1 MSFNELNSVE
11 HYIIQKLSGVNL
23 NATDASTEIVKEDA
37 AVYGSFPWQYRS
49 ATELNRPTDQV
60 LLEGELREAL
70 IRINPEITDNPAL
83 ADEVIYKLRAIFVTA
98 HQTGLVRANEEFYAW
113 ISGDKTMPFGEN
125 NRHVPVRLIDF
136 DELDNNR
143 FVITNQY
150 AVKALET
157 KIPDIVLLIN
167 GIPIV
172 VGEAKTPIRPSVSWL
187 DGAHEV
193 HNIYENSI
201 PQLFVPNLLSFA
213 TEGKELYYGSVR
225 CPLEFWSPWRLESE
239 ADDLV
244 QQLGL
249 GEVGK
254 QLTDLMQ
261 PKRLLD
267 LLQNFSLYTSDKKK
281 RRIKIICRY
290 QQYEGANKIV
300 DRVREGRL
308 KKGLIWHFQGYG
320 KSLLMVFA
328 AQKLRKAPELKSP
341 TVLILVDRTDLDTQ
355 ITGTFNAADVANV
368 VTTDS
373 IKTLHD
379 LLEKGTRKI
388 IITTIHKFRDAYP
401 DMNTGDNIIVMC
413 DEAHRIQE
421 GDLGRQMRAA
431 LPNAFLFGLTGTP
444 VNKADKNTFWAFG
457 SEEDEGGYMSRYSFQ
472 ESIRDRATL
481 PLHFEPRLVD
491 IHVDS
496 DSIDEAF
503 KQLTESASLS
513 DEEADA
519 LSKKAAKMSA
529 FLKSP
534 ERVQTIV
541 EDIAQHF
548 QEKVEP
554 HAFKA
559 MIVTPDRLAC
569 VQYKELLDPLLG
581 EDASAVVISTSAN
594 DDYEF
599 KQKWAL
605 EKDAQE
611 KLLERFNKKEDP
623 LKILIVTAKLLTG
636 FDAPILQTMYLDKS
650 LKDHTLLQA
659 ICRTNRL
666 YPEKTFGRIVDYFG
680 IFDDAAETLQF
691 DEESVKQVISNLQKL
706 EARLPEAMADC
717 LAHFPGVDRTIEGFE
732 GLEAAQE
739 CIGDDERKDA
749 FAKDYVYLSKIWE
762 SLSPADILN
771 AYQTDYRWLTG
782 VYQSVKPSSDNI
794 GKLLWHTLGAK
805 TSELIHKNIHVEGI
819 VDEIVDEMKE
829 YVLDAEV
836 IDEIPGSGDP
846 KKAKQLEKALAKR
859 LKKQD
864 DDPRFKDLSE
874 RLESLR
880 DKAERGLIQSIE
892 FVKELCK
899 IARETVEAEKD
910 ALTEKEQKG
919 AKAALTEL
927 FLDFKTAQT
936 PAVVERIVN
945 DIDEIVKFVRF
956 DGWQDSTRGQKEV
969 QKALRKSLLKYKLH
983 KDQELFDRA
992 YGYIRIIDRVT
1003 RPGFGGAPLQ
1013 IYSPTARHSTS
1024 NRTNLQPILPSALKT
1039 SNT

>member
-23 NATDASTEIVKEDA
+23 NAVEASSSVVKEDA
-37 AVYGSFPWQYRS
+37 TPYGSFRWQYR
-49 ATELNRPTDQV
+49 AAEELNRPTDQV

-70 IRINPEITDNPAL
+70 IRINPEISANPAF
-83 ADEVIYKLRAIFVTA
+83 ADEVIYKLRAIFVAA
-98 HQTGLVRANEEFYAW
+98 HQTGLVRANEEFHAW
-113 ISGDKTMPFGEN
+113 LTGEKTMPFGEN
-125 NRHVPVRLIDF
+125 NRHVPVRLTDF
-136 DELDNNR
+136 ENLDNNR

-193 HNIYENSI
+193 HDIYENSI

-239 ADDLV
+239 EEGLV

-254 QLTDLMQ
+254 ELTDLLH
-261 PKRLLD
+261 PRRLLD
-267 LLQNFSLYTSDKKK
+267 LLRNFCVYTSDKKK

-290 QQYEGANKIV
+290 QQYEGTNKIV
-300 DRVREGRL
+300 DRVVEGRL
-308 KKGLIWHFQGYG
+308 KKGLIWHFQGSG

-373 IKTLHD
+373 IKELHD

-388 IITTIHKFRDAYP
+388 IITTIHKFKDAYP
-401 DMNTGDNIIVMC
+401 DMNTRDNVICMV
-413 DEAHRIQE
+413 DEAHRTQE

-457 SEEDEGGYMSRYSFQ
+457 EEEDEGGYLSRYSFQ
-472 ESIRDRATL
+472 DSIRDRATL

-491 IHVDS
+491 VHVDS
-496 DSIDEAF
+496 DALDEAY

-513 DEEADA
+513 DEQADA
-519 LSKKAAKMSA
+519 LSQKAAKMSA

-541 EDIAQHF
+541 EDIAKHF
-548 QEKVEP
+548 LEKVAP
-554 HAFKA
+554 HGFKA
-559 MIVTPDRLAC
+559 MVVTPDRFGC
-569 VQYKELLDPLLG
+569 VEYKERLNPLLG

-599 KQKWAL
+599 KQKWEL
-605 EKDAQE
+605 TRDAQE
-611 KLLERFNKKEDP
+611 KLLERFNDRDDP
-623 LKILIVTAKLLTG
+623 LKVIIVTAKLLTG

-666 YPEKTFGRIVDYFG
+666 FPQKEFGRIVDYFG
-680 IFDDAAETLQF
+680 IFDDAAEALQF
-691 DEESVKQVISNLQKL
+691 DEKSVQQVITNLKEL
-706 EARLPEAMADC
+706 EEKLPEAMADC

-732 GLEAAQE
+732 GLEAAQN
-739 CIGDDERKDA
+739 CINTDEKRDA
-749 FAKDYVYLSKIWE
+749 FAKDYVFLQKLWE
-762 SLSPADILN
+762 SLSPADCLN
-771 AYQTDYRWLTG
+771 AYQADYRWLTG

-805 TSELIHKNIHVEGI
+805 TSELIHEHIHVKGI
-819 VDEIVDEMKE
+819 VDEMEE
-829 YVLDAEV
+829 YVLDADV
-836 IDEIPGSGDP
+836 IDTIANSGDQ
-846 KKAKQLEKALAKR
+846 KQAKRLQKELAKR
-859 LKKQD
+859 LKKHG

-874 RLESLR
+874 RLEKLR
-880 DKAERGLIQSIE
+880 DKAEQGLIQSIE

-899 IARETVEAEKD
+899 IAKETVEAEKE

-927 FLDFKTAQT
+927 FLELKTDQT

-945 DIDEIVKFVRF
+945 DIDEIVKVVRY
-956 DGWQDSTRGQKEV
+956 DGWQDVPSGQKEV
-969 QKALRKSLLKYKLH
+969 MKALRKSLLKYKLH

-992 YGYIRIIDRVT
+992 YGYIRE
-1003 RPGFGGAPLQ
+1003 
-1013 IYSPTARHSTS
+1013 YY
-1024 NRTNLQPILPSALKT
+1024 
-1039 SNT
+1039 